1 MDHAD
6 AVHVLIVDDT
16 PDLRELIRDELCAK
30 GYSVSTAQ
38 DGAEAMTLI
47 EQHQPHC
54 VILDVLMPRVD
65 GYAFAQQLRARH
77 GDDIVLIA
85 MSGYGHEHPQVA
97 RTFGIVDHYLQKPF
111 DLAELDKILPSLN

>member
-16 PDLRELIRDELCAK
+16 PDLRELIREELSAK
-30 GYSVSTAQ
+30 GYSVGTAQ
-38 DGAEAMTLI
+38 DGEEAMTLI
-47 EQHQPHC
+47 QQHQPHC
-54 VILDVLMPRVD
+54 VILDVLMPRLD
-65 GYAFAQQLRARH
+65 GSAFAQRLRERY

-97 RTFGIVDHYLQKPF
+97 QTFSIVDHYLQKPF
-111 DLAELDKILPSLN
+111 DLAELDKILPNLN